1 MTRGIVLGIGLARI
15 VCLAIVILMMPVAA
29 DAQSSPEDGKEGQA
43 VAPAPP
49 EETMDVFD
57 LWRKLRHKEA
67 DAQAESW
74 DYRKPMMAFAPVIG
88 AKPSSGVLFGAA
100 GNVAFYR
107 GDPSTTRISS
117 MVASLTFSTKKQTSL
132 TNRFTMFARDNRW
145 RLDGDH
151 RFQWT
156 SLETYGLGTSADT
169 RDGRPRRF
177 RFLQAAPH
185 RLLPAAS
192 CSVRGRGPV
201 FRQPHQRGPRAAE
214 KNQRGPRPRTWNT
227 ARPMAFRSTRRSAA
241 GTSLDLLW
249 DNRDSFINADHG
261 WLAKA
266 SYRTLF
272 DGFLGGDSSWQKLNL
287 DVRTYVNLSRDR
299 RHKIAFW
306 AFADLV
312 VGGVAPFFDLP
323 STAGDTY
330 GRSARGYA
338 EGQFRGERLAYGEIE
353 YRATLTRN
361 GLLGM
366 VAFLNTTTVTNL
378 DNDERLFDSFAT
390 GGRRRSCVCSSTSDR
405 RPTCASTSASAS
417 RVPVAS
423 TWRSRKPSDRIER
436 NSVNGR
442 SPSHVRRPRACRT
455 GVAHGLVFGD
465 RPSRRC
471 DLESDP
477 LRYDVR
483 RESDQPAERDQLRRS
498 VSGTALAPP
507 LTFGVHAQVEV

>member
-1 MTRGIVLGIGLARI
+1 
-15 VCLAIVILMMPVAA
+15 
-29 DAQSSPEDGKEGQA
+29 
-43 VAPAPP
+43 
-49 EETMDVFD
+49 MDVFD

-67 DAQAESW
+67 DAQTEPW

-117 MVASLTFSTKKQTSL
+117 MVTSLTFSTKKQTSL
-132 TNRFTMFARDNRW
+132 TNRFTMFGPENRW

-156 SLETYGLGTSADT
+156 SLETYALGTSADT
-169 RDGRPRRF
+169 SVGIQADFDFF
-177 RFLQAAPH
+177 RLH
-185 RLLPAAS
+185 HTCLLPAAPGA
-192 CSVRGRGPV
+192 VRGRGPV
-201 FRQPHQRGPRAAE
+201 FRQSHQR
-214 KNQRGPRPRTWNT
+214 RPRRRGRT
-227 ARPMAFRSTRRSAA
+227 AWAESPYVTYSEAHGLPLDSQIAA

-249 DNRDSFINADHG
+249 DNRDSFINADRG

-287 DVRTYVNLSRDR
+287 DLRTYVSLSRDR

-306 AFADLV
+306 VFADLV

-338 EGQFRGERLAYGEIE
+338 EGQFRGERLAYGEVE
-353 YRATLTRN
+353 YRATLMRN

-390 GGRRRSCVCSSTSDR
+390 GGGAGLRLLINKRSKTNLCLDFGFGKQG
-405 RPTCASTSASAS
+405 S
-417 RVPVAS
+417 R
-423 TWRSRKPSDRIER
+423 
-436 NSVNGR
+436 
-442 SPSHVRRPRACRT
+442 
-455 GVAHGLVFGD
+455 GV
-465 RPSRRC
+465 
-471 DLESDP
+471 
-477 LRYDVR
+477 Y
-483 RESDQPAERDQLRRS
+483 
-498 VSGTALAPP
+498 LAIQEA
-507 LTFGVHAQVEV
+507 F